1 MDDDEGGT
9 DVDGG
14 LDGADSL
21 GTSPQMITLTV
32 STATGSDALFG
43 VISSTSLLPSSLMG
57 IGCLGSPTTLTICN
71 KEIYVIESLLALF
84 NINRMHSNVQWLIK
98 LHM

>member
-1 MDDDEGGT
+1 MKYSPGDEDSVGDDPLDENTLEEDEGGT
-9 DVDGG
+9 DVDGV

-21 GTSPQMITLTV
+21 GTSPHMITLTV

-57 IGCLGSPTTLTICN
+57 IGCLGSPTTFTICN
-71 KEIYVIESLLALF
+71 KNF
-84 NINRMHSNVQWLIK
+84 T
-98 LHM
+98 